1 MILVLVNAALAAT
14 PPVTRTCASAAAS
27 SSATVA
33 WEVLAQK
40 GSDVAEDAR
49 DGSPSVAA
57 SLKRSW
63 GWEKSL
69 DLCPDDPAGGLLVPG
84 DRLFQIEA
92 YNDALPSPDVPR
104 SCVTVARGT
113 LEGTAEGAA
122 ESEDNVMH
130 AVAAGRSGL
139 AVTASNVTEL
149 TTSWTGGGRTTA
161 SWGWKTGSR
170 TTSLL
175 RATIRVEGSTT
186 AGGSVEVPDLARL
199 TLWEGKVE
207 GQVRKRDRWE
217 TVSAPPPLELVAEA
231 VVIGG
236 KGNTCASLDASAISR
251 GDRFSAREVAAARVD
266 VRIEAL
272 PEEAYPALAPG
283 GPEFTGCAC
292 P

>member
-1 MILVLVNAALAAT
+1 MILVLVNVVLAASPVT
-14 PPVTRTCASAAAS
+14 PAVTRTCGSAAAS

-40 GSDVAEDAR
+40 GSDAAEDAK
-49 DGSPSVAA
+49 DGGPSVTS

-69 DLCPDDPAGGLLVPG
+69 DLCPADDPAGGLLIPG
-84 DRLFQIEA
+84 DRLYEVE
-92 YNDALPSPDVPR
+92 LPEPGKPR
-104 SCVTVARGT
+104 SCVTLARGS
-113 LEGTAEGAA
+113 LDGTAEGAA
-122 ESEDNVMH
+122 ESEDTVMH
-130 AVAAGRSGL
+130 AVAAGRSGV

-149 TTSWTGGGRTTA
+149 TTSWTGGGRTVA

-175 RATIRVEGSTT
+175 RATIRVEGAST
-186 AGGSVEVPDLARL
+186 AGGSVEVPGLARL
-199 TLWEGKVE
+199 TLWGGTVE

-231 VVIGG
+231 VVVGG
-236 KGNTCASLDASAISR
+236 KGNTCASLDASAVSK
-251 GDRFSAREVAAARVD
+251 GGRFTARDTAAARVD